1 MSSKTGSSNF
11 LFSAIIAFAV
21 YVPFTTV
28 AKATVLVSGILF
40 IVDPIPP
47 YTRLVGIVS
56 CGLILKLNAWY
67 REHQQHPTLE
77 LVTAAAASSD
87 DQNNTPQQHPHH
99 VDDDDETKKKNKNK
113 NKKEE

>member
-1 MSSKTGSSNF
+1 M
-11 LFSAIIAFAV
+11 FSAIIAFAV

-47 YTRLVGIVS
+47 YTRLVGIIS
-56 CGLILKLNAWY
+56 CGLLLKLNAWY
-67 REHQQHPTLE
+67 REHQYQHPTIE
-77 LVTAAAASSD
+77 LVTAAALSD
-87 DQNNTPQQHPHH
+87 DQNNTPQHQNHD
-99 VDDDDETKKKNKNK
+99 DDDDETK

>member
-1 MSSKTGSSNF
+1 MSSKNGSNF

-67 REHQQHPTLE
+67 RAHQQHPTIE
-77 LVTAAAASSD
+77 IVTAAASSD
-87 DQNNTPQQHPHH
+87 DKNNTQQHTH
-99 VDDDDETKKKNKNK
+99 VDDNETK